1 MGALVAPKSMALTCR
16 GEEPSTAS
24 QPGTAS
30 RQMNSFDAVL
40 DALREILAARASGPA
55 VLTRARKTMREK
67 MSGPPLQGRIKADRS
82 PAHEFQPS
90 MIAGLVLT

>member
-16 GEEPSTAS
+16 VEEPSTAS

-40 DALREILAARASGPA
+40 DALREILAARVWPGGADTGEENHERKNVGTTS
-55 VLTRARKTMREK
+55 TRANK
-67 MSGPPLQGRIKADRS
+67 G
-82 PAHEFQPS
+82 
-90 MIAGLVLT
+90 